1 MNNSLKSYLNQ
12 PEENDFFTRIPDD
25 GVVNTVSQT
34 LSPNK
39 TFSLINNQEN
49 LYKTISMN
57 NNAYDQFISNAIN
70 YNDIKSSLN
79 AKSEPLPENEEE
91 INENLNLNINKNTTY
106 NTDNSKNI
114 KTFSENNSKI
124 SKLTLLDNF
133 LYGKEFMNPENN
145 NKKND
150 FYNPKNQKGNI
161 EINVE
166 ENIINKNSKMI
177 KSVNSINL
185 NDNSNYNLNIDDEN
199 KNDNNSILRRT
210 TIKRRHR
217 GAPEKTRVSINGK
230 DDNGVDIIKEY
241 DSYNDCT
248 LNMPKDLKCGCTG
261 NLDEGC
267 FIF

>member
-1 MNNSLKSYLNQ
+1 MHM
-12 PEENDFFTRIPDD
+12 T
-25 GVVNTVSQT
+25 
-34 LSPNK
+34 
-39 TFSLINNQEN
+39 N
-49 LYKTISMN
+49 LFQM
-57 NNAYDQFISNAIN
+57 
-70 YNDIKSSLN
+70 
-79 AKSEPLPENEEE
+79 PENEEE

-185 NDNSNYNLNIDDEN
+185 ND
-199 KNDNNSILRRT
+199 
-210 TIKRRHR
+210 RRHR
-217 GAPEKTRVSINGK
+217 GAPEKTKVSNNDKDGNG
-230 DDNGVDIIKEY
+230 DIIKEY
-241 DSYNDCT
+241 ESYNDCT
-248 LNMPKDLKCGCTG
+248 LNMAKDLKCGCTG